1 MLNAI
6 KRWRMRRE
14 AREGAFK
21 LIFET
26 LFKDAEEE
34 TLIEVTSPLKKEA
47 DKAFCKEIFDKYLS
61 HKEELDEVIKKNLT
75 NFDFDRVYRIDL
87 ALVYLA
93 LAEIK
98 YLDTPKPVAIDE
110 VLEIAKKYSTFNSS
124 KFINGLLSA
133 IIE

>member
-1 MLNAI
+1 
-6 KRWRMRRE
+6 MRRE